1 MHRRQLLGGVMAAG
15 AVPLLSPLLA
25 ACGPASSCAPAQRK
39 AYWLPS
45 YTGDEI
51 MDNQV
56 LWYLGQ
62 AGQGLTDILECLSAA
77 AQITAG
83 DEASWFSAWLELAK
97 RVRARSDEHLAKG
110 HRQSAGT
117 SLLRASN
124 YYRAAL
130 IHYPEPTD
138 PRLLEASAESDAT
151 YHRALELLGVPGRAV
166 QIPYEATTLP
176 GTFFTS
182 PVATGRA
189 PVLIVHQG
197 FHAFPEETMWVVQ
210 GAMTRGYH
218 CLLFHGPGQG
228 LVLRQQAL
236 PFRPDWE
243 RVVIPVVDFA
253 LTQPQVDPSR
263 LVLKGLSFGGALAP
277 RAAAFEPRLKALV
290 ANPGVLNWNAA
301 MLRKLSEFPGLEPLL
316 TASPETF
323 DASVGFIVQDS
334 AAARWWFKDAMWK
347 HGATC
352 PSDLVAK
359 LRAFNNEDVVG
370 RIRCKV
376 LVMDGAA
383 EEFSTQEA
391 QRLFDALSTDKTYL
405 LFDENDTGLVH
416 CQAGALLVAQERM
429 FDWLDEHV

>member
-1 MHRRQLLGGVMAAG
+1 MHRRQLLGALMGAG
-15 AVPLLSPLLA
+15 AIPLVSPWLA
-25 ACGPASSCAPAQRK
+25 SCGSPTPTESAATP
-39 AYWLPS
+39 YWLPR

-51 MDNQV
+51 MDSQV

-62 AGQGLTDILECLSAA
+62 SGQGLTDTLECLSAA
-77 AQITAG
+77 SAIIPG
-83 DEASWFSAWLELAK
+83 DETSWFEAWLALAQ
-97 RVRARSDEHLAKG
+97 RVQARSEAHLGSG

-117 SLLRASN
+117 SLLRASS

-138 PRLLEASAESDAT
+138 PRLREATQASDTA

-176 GTFFTS
+176 GTFFVS
-182 PVATGRA
+182 PVAQGRA
-189 PVLIVHQG
+189 PTIILHQG

-210 GAMTRGYH
+210 GALARGYH

-236 PFRPDWE
+236 PFRSDWE
-243 RVVIPVVDFA
+243 RVVSPVVDFA
-253 LTQPQVDPSR
+253 VAQEEVDPSR
-263 LVLKGLSFGGALAP
+263 LILKGLSFGGALAP
-277 RAAAFEPRLKALV
+277 RAAAFEPRLAALV
-290 ANPGVLNWNAA
+290 ANPGVLNWHAA
-301 MLRKLSEFPGLEPLL
+301 MLRKIAAFPGLEALA

-347 HGATC
+347 HGASS
-352 PSDLVAK
+352 PSDLLAK
-359 LRAFNNEDVVG
+359 LRPFNNEDLVG
-370 RIRCKV
+370 LIRCKV
-376 LVMDGAA
+376 LVMDGVA
-383 EEFSTQEA
+383 EEFSVGEA
-391 QRLFDALSTDKTYL
+391 QRLYDALSTEKTYL
-405 LFDENDTGLVH
+405 LFDEADTGLLH